1 VYGIFATSCKVS
13 MKENN
18 ILQSAVEDIEKIVIF
33 QVIGIGIC
41 F

>member
-1 VYGIFATSCKVS
+1 

-33 QVIGIGIC
+33 QIIGIGIC

>member
-1 VYGIFATSCKVS
+1 

-33 QVIGIGIC
+33 LIVGIGIC